1 MFSSFLGPLIQ
12 LMLTGNQSSS
22 RVKLKPKLIFTLCR
36 IKLMSLPAQ
45 KFREIVF
52 QMLYSYDMGRTSDEM
67 MIDLLCSELSVT
79 KKSAKEAQARMHKI
93 LENLE
98 DIDTLISKTSYSYSF
113 ERIQSVERNI
123 LRMSIFELLF
133 DHEIPE
139 KVAIAE
145 AMRLARKFSTK
156 EAATFVN
163 AILDVLYKS
172 SQGIAIDNK
181 QLQLSSEELTLIEK
195 ISHEASQNKKD
206 ESLQED

>member
-1 MFSSFLGPLIQ
+1 
-12 LMLTGNQSSS
+12 
-22 RVKLKPKLIFTLCR
+22 
-36 IKLMSLPAQ
+36 MSLPAQ

>member
-1 MFSSFLGPLIQ
+1 
-12 LMLTGNQSSS
+12 
-22 RVKLKPKLIFTLCR
+22 
-36 IKLMSLPAQ
+36 MSLPAQ

-52 QMLYSYDMGRTSDEM
+52 QMLYSYDMGRATDES

-79 KKSAKEAQARMHKI
+79 KKSAREAQVRMHKI

-98 DIDTLISKTSYSYSF
+98 DIDALITKTSHSYAF
-113 ERIQSVERNI
+113 ERIQSVERNV

-133 DHEIPE
+133 DPEIPE

-145 AMRLARKFSTK
+145 AMRLTRKFSTK

-172 SQGIAIDNK
+172 SQGSVVDEN
-181 QLQLSSEELTLIEK
+181 QLLLSAEELALIEK
-195 ISHEASQNKKD
+195 ISHEASLNKKN
-206 ESLQED
+206 ESSLED